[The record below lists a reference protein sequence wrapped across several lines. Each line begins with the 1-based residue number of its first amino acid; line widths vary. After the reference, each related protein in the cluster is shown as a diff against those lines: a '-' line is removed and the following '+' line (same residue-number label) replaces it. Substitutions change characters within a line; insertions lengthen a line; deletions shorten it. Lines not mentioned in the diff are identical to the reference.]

1 MLAMGKHWMQVTV
14 LAMSL
19 FPIILATGSNLYS
32 RKTTQGAQ
40 ISLERVL
47 SEHKVESRIQCLHR
61 CKRNPEC
68 IDVAMADSNVCLLL
82 GNDTQASVKDKQVI
96 NDPYVQ
102 RTNGTV
108 DGLITE
114 LITQIKFDSGM
125 TYIFSWLTLIFLEP
139 LYART

>member
-1 MLAMGKHWMQVTV
+1 MGKQWMQVTV
-14 LAMSL
+14 LAISL
-19 FPIILATGSNLYS
+19 FPIILATGPNLYS

-114 LITQIKFDSGM
+114 LITQIKFDSGR
-125 TYIFSWLTLIFLEP
+125 TYILSWLTLIFLEP

>member
-1 MLAMGKHWMQVTV
+1 MQVTV

-19 FPIILATGSNLYS
+19 FPIMLETGSNLYS

-61 CKRNPEC
+61 CKRNSEC

-82 GNDTQASVKDKQVI
+82 GNDTQASVMDKQVV
-96 NDPYVQ
+96 NDPYIQ
-102 RTNGTV
+102 RSNATV
-108 DGLITE
+108 DGLISE
-114 LITQIKFDSGM
+114 LITQVKLDSGR
-125 TYIFSWLTLIFLEP
+125 TYKLFWLTLIF
-139 LYART
+139 